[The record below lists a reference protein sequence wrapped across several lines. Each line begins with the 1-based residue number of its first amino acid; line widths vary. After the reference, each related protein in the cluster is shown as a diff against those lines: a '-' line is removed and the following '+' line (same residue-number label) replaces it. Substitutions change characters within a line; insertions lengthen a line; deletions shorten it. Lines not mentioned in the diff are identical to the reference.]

1 MKGNRS
7 LILSLALLFSAL
19 NTVQGNK
26 DIAVRNSRRV
36 KSPRVMDDIGCIFKY
51 NTNSLCFTQN
61 PPTLRAGWEFDQTY
75 SSLEGVDFW
84 KYHLGERCIYARWFC
99 PLLSTQRGWISDDIL
114 YHAGWQFDWICKFNR
129 GWNYD
134 ICITDNHMDRN
145 SRGQFA
151 NDFGTAKQA
160 RQSIK
165 SKRKSTRAIRN

>member
-19 NTVQGNK
+19 NTAQGNK

-84 KYHLGERCIYARWFC
+84 KLKAKPYVEAELDMSGTLTITDIYYLNMYATVNQFMADVFVESYLFRTGRWCI
-99 PLLSTQRGWISDDIL
+99 Q
-114 YHAGWQFDWICKFNR
+114 AGWEV
-129 GWNYD
+129 
-134 ICITDNHMDRN
+134 
-145 SRGQFA
+145 
-151 NDFGTAKQA
+151 
-160 RQSIK
+160 QSILLNII
-165 SKRKSTRAIRN
+165 SSM